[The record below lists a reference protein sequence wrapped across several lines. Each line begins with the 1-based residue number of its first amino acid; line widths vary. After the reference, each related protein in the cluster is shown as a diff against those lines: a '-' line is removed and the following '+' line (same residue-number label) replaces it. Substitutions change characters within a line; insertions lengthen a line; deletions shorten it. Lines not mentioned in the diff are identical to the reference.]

1 MKKNILVVDDSAL
14 MRRAICD
21 IINSSNEYEA
31 TDTGRDGLDAYEKIK
46 ANSYDAVLLDINM
59 PRMNGLELLQK
70 LQKEN
75 IRVTVVVVSSL
86 AKEDAKITI
95 QAMEYGAVDFITK
108 PENIIEA
115 KGIQFRDNLTRLL
128 DSVLPQM
135 KGRASSALA
144 KPSAASAS
152 AAAKP
157 SAAAADAAAKPSAA
171 AAAASAAAAKSS
183 VAAAAAK
190 TSLLS
195 AARST
200 APGSKAAAGTPAGQ
214 TGAGAAGSTRTV
226 PRKASSGGGKK
237 LIALACSTGGPKSL
251 QSVIPYLEKNMDAP
265 MVLVQHMPIGFTKS
279 MAERLNELSKVQV
292 KEAEEN
298 DVLKKGWVY
307 VAPGGYHLEVVAAKD
322 GTHKIHL
329 SDAPAIG
336 GLRPCANVMYRS
348 LKRCTYDEIVCVVLT
363 GMGADGTDGIRE
375 LNRAKPIYV
384 IAQDEPTCVVY
395 GMPKAIAEA
404 GLVDEVVPLT
414 NIPKRI
420 INQVGVK

>member
-157 SAAAADAAAKPSAA
+157 S
-171 AAAASAAAAKSS
+171 
-183 VAAAAAK
+183 VAAAAK

>member
-157 SAAAADAAAKPSAA
+157 SAASAAAAAKPSAA

>member
-135 KGRASSALA
+135 KGRAPSALA
-144 KPSAASAS
+144 KPSAASVS

-157 SAAAADAAAKPSAA
+157 SVSSASLAGKP
-171 AAAASAAAAKSS
+171 SAAAAKSS
-183 VAAAAAK
+183 VAAATAK

-200 APGSKAAAGTPAGQ
+200 APGSKAAAGTLAGTQ
-214 TGAGAAGSTRTV
+214 TGAGTAGAAGSTRTV
-226 PRKASSGGGKK
+226 PRKPSSGGGKK